1 MAQPPSYLSLTDDRI
16 LYAGVLGSP
25 GQRLFGA
32 ATVYAAPQGTLSLQT
47 PDGVQPPASV
57 MWVPPHTPHTV
68 QSNAPWVM
76 CMMVEPEFTDVEHIP
91 ALLAKYPAEGKAW
104 AERLAP
110 WWRQPTVGALP
121 PAAMSDM
128 ALDTLLLGAPL
139 PSRVLD
145 PRVSLALNHLRQH
158 VTGQVSA
165 AEAADLCG
173 LSSSR
178 FMHLFKE
185 ELGVGFRTLRSWK
198 RARALLGLVRSGEN
212 LTDMAQAL
220 GYPDAS
226 HFSRSIRQITGLRP
240 SDIVLGARHL
250 QLVRQASDTSP
261 GDFP

>member
-32 ATVYAAPQGTLSLQT
+32 ATLYAAPQGTLSLQT
-47 PDGVQPPASV
+47 PDGDQAHASV

-68 QSNAPWVM
+68 QSSSPWVM

-91 ALLAKYPAEGKAW
+91 ALLAQHPAEGHAW

-110 WWRQPTVGALP
+110 WWHTPATGPLP
-121 PAAMSDM
+121 PAAMSDT

-139 PSRVLD
+139 PQREPD
-145 PRVSLALNHLRQH
+145 PRVSLALHHLRQH
-158 VTGQVSA
+158 VTSQVSA
-165 AEAADLCG
+165 AEAAALCG

-240 SDIVLGARHL
+240 SDIVSGSRHIQLAR
-250 QLVRQASDTSP
+250 RPGDAPP